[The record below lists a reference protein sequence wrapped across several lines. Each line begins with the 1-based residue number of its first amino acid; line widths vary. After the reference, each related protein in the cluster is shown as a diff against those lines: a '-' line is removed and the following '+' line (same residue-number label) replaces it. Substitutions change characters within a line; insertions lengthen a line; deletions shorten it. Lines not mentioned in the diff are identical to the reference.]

1 MESTF
6 LYILRVLA
14 ACLFSILGAACLL
27 LVLCFYGQF
36 VGILPAFGVFACL
49 FGGFFCL
56 NGNN

>member
-1 MESTF
+1 MKSTF

-27 LVLCFYGQF
+27 LVLCFYGQAL
-36 VGILPAFGVFACL
+36 GLLPAAGAFVCI
-49 FGGFFCL
+49 FGGFVCL